1 MWKKVKAVKINV
13 YFSGE
18 KFLSCEKL
26 NMKKK
31 IKKKGLGLKKGFCIM
46 IELTE
51 KNIFRKKSWRNQVEK
66 KDIKEETVSIMCEKS
81 EKM

>member
-1 MWKKVKAVKINV
+1 M
-13 YFSGE
+13 
-18 KFLSCEKL
+18 
-26 NMKKK
+26 
-31 IKKKGLGLKKGFCIM
+31 FCIM

-66 KDIKEETVSIMCEKS
+66 KDIKEETVFIMCEKS